1 MQQIL
6 ATAMKLKTKFG
17 NGTLT
22 LDKLANI
29 LGWLENLEITDDMM
43 PSLERESHYPTLPSH
58 QPTSS
63 IHDFDGNARES
74 MEPANTERRLRHST
88 SLCQN
93 DKQSSTGLTSAGE
106 FLVQNRWVLPI
117 RRRNN

>member
-1 MQQIL
+1 
-6 ATAMKLKTKFG
+6 MKPKMEVG

-29 LGWLENLEITDDMM
+29 LRWLETLEIPDDMM
-43 PSLERESHYPTLPSH
+43 PSLERESHYPTPPNH
-58 QPTSS
+58 QPTFS
-63 IHDFDGNARES
+63 IHDFDGNAGES
-74 MEPANTERRLRHST
+74 MEPANTERKIRHST

-93 DKQSSTGLTSAGE
+93 DTQNNAGLTSASQ
-106 FLVQNRWVLPI
+106 FLVQNQWVLPI

>member
-1 MQQIL
+1 
-6 ATAMKLKTKFG
+6 MKPKMEVG

-29 LGWLENLEITDDMM
+29 LRWLETLEIPDDMM
-43 PSLERESHYPTLPSH
+43 PSLERESHYPTPPNH
-58 QPTSS
+58 QPTFS
-63 IHDFDGNARES
+63 IHDFDGNAGES
-74 MEPANTERRLRHST
+74 MEPANTERKIRHST

-93 DKQSSTGLTSAGE
+93 DTQNCAGLTSASQ
-106 FLVQNRWVLPI
+106 FLVQNQWVLPI

>member
-1 MQQIL
+1 MEQTL
-6 ATAMKLKTKFG
+6 ATAMKPKMKVG

-29 LGWLENLEITDDMM
+29 LRWLETLEIPDDMM
-43 PSLERESHYPTLPSH
+43 PSLERESHYPTPPNH
-58 QPTSS
+58 QPTFS
-63 IHDFDGNARES
+63 IHDFDGNAGES
-74 MEPANTERRLRHST
+74 MEPANTERKIRHST

-93 DKQSSTGLTSAGE
+93 DTQNSAGLTSASQ
-106 FLVQNRWVLPI
+106 FLVQNQWVLPI